1 LPKSL
6 VKLHD
11 YDTILKN
18 AEADMEL
25 RRTEISD
32 IPVVMDII
40 NDSIAGLKE
49 AGIDQLQKGYPNAK
63 SIENDIEQGWAY
75 VLVEDNEILAT
86 LALCFQSDPNYE
98 KIYEGQWINLDR
110 YAVIHRIAVKMS
122 RKGEGLALIAMKH
135 CEDICLQNQVYN
147 IKVDTH
153 RKNKSMQRML
163 EKSGYQYCGIIY
175 LIDGAERFGLQ
186 KVLR

>member
-1 LPKSL
+1 
-6 VKLHD
+6 
-11 YDTILKN
+11 
-18 AEADMEL
+18 MEL
-25 RRTEISD
+25 RKTEKSE
-32 IPVVMDII
+32 IPAVMDII
-40 NDSIAGLKE
+40 NDSIAGLKA
-49 AGIDQLQKGYPNAK
+49 AGIDQWQKGYPNAK

-75 VLVEDNEILAT
+75 VLVEGNEILAT
-86 LALCFQSDPNYE
+86 LALCFQPDPNYE
-98 KIYEGQWINLDR
+98 KIYDGDWINLDP

-135 CEDICLQNQVYN
+135 CDEICIQNHVYS

-153 RKNKSMQRML
+153 RKNHSMQRML
-163 EKSGYQYCGIIY
+163 NKAGYQYCGIIF

>member
-1 LPKSL
+1 
-6 VKLHD
+6 
-11 YDTILKN
+11 
-18 AEADMEL
+18 MEL
-25 RRTEISD
+25 RKTEKSE

-40 NDSIAGLKE
+40 NDSIAGLKA
-49 AGIDQLQKGYPNAK
+49 AGIDQWQKGYPNAK

-75 VLVEDNEILAT
+75 VLVEGNEILAT
-86 LALCFQSDPNYE
+86 LALCFQPDPNYE
-98 KIYEGQWINLDR
+98 KIYDGDWINLDP

-135 CEDICLQNQVYN
+135 CDEICIHNHIYS

-153 RKNKSMQRML
+153 RKNHSMQRML
-163 EKSGYQYCGIIY
+163 NKAGYQFCGIIF